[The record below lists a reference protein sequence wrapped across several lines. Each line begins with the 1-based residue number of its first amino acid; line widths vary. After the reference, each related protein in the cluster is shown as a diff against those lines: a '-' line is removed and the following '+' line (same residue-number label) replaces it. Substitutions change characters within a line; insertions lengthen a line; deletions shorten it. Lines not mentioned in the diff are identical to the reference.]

1 MGVSETAGIFVGV
14 QSEKGQ
20 IHDVCVAGM
29 LEARVRWQGRVRV
42 DSLKAMG
49 ICNSRDE
56 MILRFLDS
64 GLSHFLSVDADI
76 GWTPEQA
83 ETLIDMNVDLAIGV
97 YCYKNAAA
105 EPVIMP
111 CPKPKPSAPWTFES
125 AGYGFQVVKRG
136 LVVRLFDEY
145 RSLAYKTSEKAGM
158 TRALHMQFFH
168 KGILQGEDTAFHC
181 RVRDIGTQ
189 IWAHPGVVLGHTDGN
204 TVFYPKW

>member
-1 MGVSETAGIFVGV
+1 MGVSDTAGIFVGV
-14 QSEKGQ
+14 QSKNGQ
-20 IHDVCVAGM
+20 IYDICVAGM
-29 LEARVRWQGRVRV
+29 LEARVRWHGRVRI
-42 DSLKAMG
+42 DCLKAMG

-76 GWTPEQA
+76 GWKPEQA

-105 EPVIMP
+105 EPVVTP
-111 CPKPKPSAPWTFES
+111 YPKPKPTEPWTFDS

-145 RSLAYKTSEKAGM
+145 RSLAYKTSEKAGL